1 MLKFVYLSCKMWAQ
15 KLYLKYREVTINVK
29 KKRELKLINAVEKT
43 LTNQR
48 HLTLFPAGTI
58 VRNSHH
64 LRRHRQD
71 LNLDLSQAL
80 LNEVVQ

>member
-1 MLKFVYLSCKMWAQ
+1 MLKFVYLGCKMWAQ
-15 KLYLKYREVTINVK
+15 KLYRKSREVAINAK

-48 HLTLFPAGTI
+48 HSALFPAGTI
-58 VRNSHH
+58 VRDSHH
-64 LRRHRQD
+64 LTRHRQD
-71 LNLDLSQAL
+71 LNLDLNQAL